1 MDYAKLPIFQ
11 LMKAKLDYAAE
22 RQTVLAQNV
31 ANVDTPG
38 YRAKDVQAPDFKA
51 MLAKSAKPS
60 IGMAITNEHHIGTG
74 KPSASAYKTIERE
87 STYEQSPV
95 DNNVVVEEE
104 MMRVA
109 EAQSEYQRTL
119 TLYRKTISMFKAA
132 LGNPNAG

>member
-1 MDYAKLPIFQ
+1 MDYASLPIFQ
-11 LMKAKLDYAAE
+11 LMKAKLDYTSE

-38 YRAKDVQAPDFKA
+38 YRARDVQAPDFKA
-51 MLAKSAKPS
+51 MLAKSSKPS
-60 IGMAITNEHHIGTG
+60 IGMAVTNAQHIATG
-74 KPSASAYKTIERE
+74 RASGSAYKTIERE
-87 STYEQSPV
+87 STYEQSPL

-109 EAQSEYQRTL
+109 ETQSEYQRTL
-119 TLYRKTISMFKAA
+119 TLYRKTVSMFKAA